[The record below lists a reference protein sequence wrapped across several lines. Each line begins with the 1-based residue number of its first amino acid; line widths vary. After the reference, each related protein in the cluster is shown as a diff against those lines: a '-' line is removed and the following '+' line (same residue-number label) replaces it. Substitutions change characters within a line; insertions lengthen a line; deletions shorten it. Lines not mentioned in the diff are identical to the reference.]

1 MSATRQQQHSDV
13 GRLAVRVAIRATL
26 LVAVL
31 YLIVAGAVA
40 AYSTSSLTSQVDA
53 DLARTLDH
61 FAHDGD
67 EISDGPV
74 VPPPD
79 DRALGP
85 QRALWVIG
93 SSGAVTTDRPDLV
106 LPAEFH
112 NASTP
117 VTASIGGE
125 DIRVAGM
132 PVNSGYLVVGKS
144 LAPVNAAR
152 TTVIL
157 GEILIAP
164 VLLLSVFVG
173 SVLIGRRVAMP
184 IERARQRQLDFTA
197 DASHELRTPLSVIE
211 ANASLALASD
221 ADQRDTEWYR
231 RGFWRVDEEARRMRR
246 MLEDL
251 LWLARFDAAAPPP
264 GSDPVDLSTLARQT
278 ADRFSAVAEARS
290 LHLSVDAGPGA
301 AMVSAPPDWLDR
313 LTGVLLD
320 NACKYSPAGGSVAV
334 SVQESGGRVSLTVED
349 SGPGIPD
356 EERERIF
363 NRFHRATDG
372 EQGGAGLGLAIGD
385 AIVRATGGRWNVGTS
400 AAGGARMNVS
410 WPRSGMG
417 SSRESHE
424 LVARPPKEAAK
435 HE

>member
-1 MSATRQQQHSDV
+1 MSAVPHQQHADV

-40 AYSTSSLTSQVDA
+40 AYSTGSLTSQVDA

-67 EISDGPV
+67 AISDGPV

-93 SSGAVTTDRPDLV
+93 SNGSVMTDRPDLE
-106 LPAEFH
+106 LPVEFH
-112 NASTP
+112 EVTTP
-117 VTASIGGE
+117 VTATISGE

-132 PVNSGYLVVGKS
+132 PVNTGYLVVGES

-164 VLLLSVFVG
+164 VLLLSVFAG

-184 IERARQRQLDFTA
+184 IERARQRQLDLTA

-211 ANASLALASD
+211 ANASLALAPD
-221 ADQRDTEWYR
+221 ADERDTDWYR
-231 RGFWRVDEEARRMRR
+231 RGFGRVDAEARRMRR

-251 LWLARFDAAAPPP
+251 LWLARFDASAPPP
-264 GSDPVDLSTLARQT
+264 AADPLDLATLARQT
-278 ADRFSAVAEARS
+278 ADRFAAVAEARS
-290 LHLSVDAGPGA
+290 LHLTVDAGTA
-301 AMVSAPPDWLDR
+301 AALVAAPPDWLDR
-313 LTGVLLD
+313 LVGVLLD
-320 NACKYSPAGGSVAV
+320 NACKYAPAGGTVAV
-334 SVQESGGRVSLTVED
+334 AVHEAGGRVSLTVDD

-356 EERERIF
+356 VERERIF
-363 NRFHRATDG
+363 DRFHRATDG

-385 AIVRATGGRWNVGTS
+385 AIVRATGGKWSVGS
-400 AAGGARMNVS
+400 SPAGGARMSVS
-410 WPRSGMG
+410 WPRAGAG
-417 SSRESHE
+417 SSREN
-424 LVARPPKEAAK
+424 VDIVPRPRREPAK
-435 HE
+435 Q